1 MITYYFAL
9 ETKKETENFKNKG
22 WDWTILLQ
30 WVFWL
35 IQVLINVEFI
45 WLVIVDTLHFRSH
58 TGLNVL

>member
-22 WDWTILLQ
+22 SDWTILLQ